1 MTQKRTF
8 SAEKFI
14 SSIAK
19 FSISSW
25 TNLITGFFFVVVT
38 TRLFSPEVC
47 GTLNLFNTIVAVL
60 AGVTAFGFDSA
71 FSRFFYEPPAGWN
84 VRELFTRCLLI
95 AVIFLLILSFVSLY
109 FFATDISNLLFQRA
123 SFFLTALLLLKS
135 LSYMVLTNFLAQ
147 FYRYSNDSFHYTI
160 QQVLMQIL
168 NCFLV
173 VGAALIDPR
182 VEMVLSLNTV
192 GFVVL
197 MVIYLWVQREDV
209 FAWRSCTRN
218 ENMQEVYRFAF
229 YSWPSGVAV
238 QVSAFVLP
246 YMISALL
253 DASSLGIYASAG
265 AFVAAFNA
273 LQGGFRTYW
282 AAFMYK
288 HYKGEQEVI
297 CKIHSYVVVA
307 CIFLMAGLVLFQ
319 HTLYLLIGSDF
330 QESRLFFAL
339 ILIPPLLGLWEQT
352 TFYGIVLSKKNQQRF
367 IIDLV
372 TLGINLVF
380 SYILILSFG
389 LIGAAFSVVA
399 SEVIRFI
406 LLTWRG
412 QVYYRSIRSIWE
424 TLVGMFLLLLMGG
437 SNTFFYEKY
446 WEEVVTVFLL
456 LILTVLVYRR
466 SFVECITFL
475 AEKRCR

>member
-1 MTQKRTF
+1 M
-8 SAEKFI
+8 FI

-25 TNLITGFFFVVVT
+25 TNLITGLFFVVIT
-38 TRLFSPEVC
+38 TRLLSPEVC

-60 AGVTAFGFDSA
+60 AGITSLGFDAA
-71 FSRFFYEPPAGWN
+71 FSRFFYEPPTGWN

-95 AVIFLLILSFVSLY
+95 AVVFLLILSCISLY

-123 SFFLTALLLLKS
+123 SFFFTALLLLKS
-135 LSYMVLTNFLAQ
+135 LSYMVLVNFLAQ

-168 NCFLV
+168 HCFLV
-173 VGAALIDPR
+173 VSAALIDPR
-182 VEMVLSLNTV
+182 VEMVLFLNTM

-197 MVIYLWVQREDV
+197 AVIYLCVQWKDV
-209 FAWRSCTRN
+209 FAWRPCKKG
-218 ENMQEVYRFAF
+218 ENIKEVYRFAF
-229 YSWPSGVAV
+229 YSWPSGLAI
-238 QVSAFVLP
+238 QVSAFILP

-253 DASSLGIYASAG
+253 DAASLGIYASAG

-282 AAFMYK
+282 AAFMYN
-288 HYKGEQEVI
+288 YYQDEQDRI
-297 CKIHSYVVVA
+297 CKIHSYVAVA
-307 CIFLMAGLVLFQ
+307 CIFLLAGLVLFQ
-319 HTLYLLIGSDF
+319 HILYQLIGPDF
-330 QESRLFFAL
+330 QGSRLFFAL

-352 TFYGIVLSKKNQQRF
+352 TFYGIVLSKKTQQNF
-367 IIDLV
+367 IINFI
-372 TLGINLVF
+372 TLGANLF
-380 SYILILSFG
+380 LSYAFILSWG
-389 LIGAAFSVVA
+389 LIGAAFAVVT

-412 QVYYRSIRSIWE
+412 QIYYRSIRSVWE
-424 TLVGMFLLLLMGG
+424 TLAGLLLLLAMGA

-446 WEEVVTVFLL
+446 WEEFVAVSMLL
-456 LILTVLVYRR
+456 VLTVVVYRG
-466 SFVECITFL
+466 SFGECITFL
-475 AEKRCR
+475 AEKRRR